1 MTSLLD
7 ELKILLHGIWQR
19 RWPALGVAWGL
30 CVLGWLVIAMV
41 PSRYE
46 SKARVQVEVTDVVAE
61 PGAMPLDTQRRFDT
75 LKDSLTSTRNLGEV
89 AVAAG
94 MIDRASDD
102 AARARAA
109 MEIQQATTVTST
121 PNNVIE
127 FAVTV
132 GGGGRSDAQNMALA
146 PRIANAMIA
155 QFRDAQMRD
164 GAAGAEQNLRFLDA
178 QLAEVQGKLTQ
189 AESAR
194 SAFEARNFG
203 LLPGAGSA
211 SNRLDAARAEL
222 SQIDTQLVA
231 VNSQLAATPPTIVT
245 PGSVS
250 TPVGVGV
257 ARQQLANAEAE
268 LSGMRARGLTAQHP
282 DVVSLQ
288 AQIAALRA
296 QAARETVAPVRTAGT
311 SSPNP
316 TYAGLAAQRSALGS
330 RRAQLQGEIS
340 RITAARVQEPAV
352 AAEYDRLT
360 REYTVQKEQFDRLTA
375 RREQIRLRGAAEQN
389 ADAVRITVLDP
400 PSVATKPT
408 APNKPLLN
416 LGVLLAG
423 LAGGVAAA
431 FAMGQMQTTYP
442 AAAKLARASGLP
454 VIGSVT
460 EILTPQLI
468 AARRLRLR
476 RFALGAAGL
485 VCVALAVTG
494 LEIVQR
500 GGLG

>member
-7 ELKILLHGIWQR
+7 EIRIALHSIWQR
-19 RWPALGVAWGL
+19 RWLALAVAWGI
-30 CVLGWLVIAMV
+30 CVLGWLVVALI

-46 SKARVQVEVTDVVAE
+46 SRARVQVEVNDVVPE
-61 PGAMPLDTQRRFDT
+61 PGAMPLDVQRRFDT

-109 MEIQQATTVTST
+109 MEIQQATAVTST
-121 PNNVIE
+121 PNNTID
-127 FAVTV
+127 FAVTI
-132 GGGGRSDAQNMALA
+132 GGGGRSDAENMALA

-155 QFRDAQMRD
+155 QFRDAQVRD

-178 QLAEVQGKLTQ
+178 QLAEAQGKLTQ

-222 SQIDTQLVA
+222 SQIDTQLIA
-231 VNSQLAATPPTIVT
+231 VNSQLAATPPTIST

-268 LSGMRARGLTAQHP
+268 MAGLRARGLTAQHP
-282 DVVSLQ
+282 DVISLQ
-288 AQIAALRA
+288 SQIASLRA

-311 SSPNP
+311 TSPNP
-316 TYAGLAAQRSALGS
+316 TYAGLAAQRSALSS
-330 RRAQLQGEIS
+330 RRGQLQAEMA

-352 AAEYDRLT
+352 SAEYDRLN
-360 REYTVQKEQFDRLTA
+360 REYTVVKDQFDRLTA

-389 ADAVRITVLDP
+389 ADAVRITVLD
-400 PSVATKPT
+400 APT
-408 APNKPLLN
+408 APTSPTSPNKPLFN

-423 LAGGVAAA
+423 IAGGIAAA
-431 FAMGQMQTTYP
+431 FALGQMQTTY
-442 AAAKLARASGLP
+442 ATAQKLARASGLP

-460 EILTPQLI
+460 ELLTPQLRS
-468 AARRLRLR
+468 ARAVRLR
-476 RFALGAAGL
+476 RFALGSAGL
-485 VCVALAVTG
+485 VGVAALVTA
-494 LEIVQR
+494 LEFVQR